1 MLRRPGQQASSD
13 QVRRGDPV
21 RPHPH
26 APPAPASATDRH
38 PATLLAWHRRLVT
51 RRQTYSHRSGR
62 PPIDD
67 EIRTPMQ
74 HPAQETPP
82 GAIAESTKN
91 SPARPPRK
99 RWHDPADP
107 GRRRTRPG
115 TPSNRH
121 TRPPQRS
128 GPPTRLRSGG
138 QSQDRSGDQRR
149 TAVEGQYTSATEQ
162 ASTHA
167 QTLILCAEVRRRP
180 GASHPE
186 PAG

>member
-1 MLRRPGQQASSD
+1 MLPRHQRQQ
-13 QVRRGDPV
+13 RI
-21 RPHPH
+21 
-26 APPAPASATDRH
+26 
-38 PATLLAWHRRLVT
+38 VT
-51 RRQTYSHRSGR
+51 RPRCWPGTAAWSPGARPTPTDQAAHRLMTRFGLRCCTR
-62 PPIDD
+62 P
-67 EIRTPMQ
+67 RR
-74 HPAQETPP
+74 TPP

-162 ASTHA
+162 ASTHS